1 MELKLSLLVRQPHS
15 LELLH
20 VDFLTR
26 LHLLLNRF
34 DKDAPKQVLRKQ
46 LLMLMLV
53 LNVPQMQHA
62 NHKDS

>member
-1 MELKLSLLVRQPHS
+1 MSLLVRQLRS

-26 LHLLLNRF
+26 LHLLFNRF